1 MVRVELKSTVMNAA
15 TYQDQS
21 GCLELE
27 FRAGAIYRYHAVPT
41 QTYQELLR
49 AESKG
54 RYFNQH
60 IRNRFP
66 YAQIDPAGDA
76 TRDSAPNPGNLIR

>member
-1 MVRVELKSTVMNAA
+1 MPRVDLQSTSLNAA

-21 GCLELE
+21 AFLDLE
-27 FRAGAIYRYHAVPT
+27 FQSGAIYRYLGVPV
-41 QTYQELLR
+41 QVYQELLQ

-66 YAQIDPAGDA
+66 YTKIDPTPSSTDGHS
-76 TRDSAPNPGNLIR
+76 TPP

>member
-1 MVRVELKSTVMNAA
+1 MGRIELQSTSLKAADYQFRNAW
-15 TYQDQS
+15 
-21 GCLELE
+21 LEVE
-27 FRAGAIYRYHAVPT
+27 FRTGAVYRYFGVPAWI
-41 QTYQELLR
+41 YQEFLE

-66 YAQIDPAGDA
+66 TQK
-76 TRDSAPNPGNLIR
+76 LM

>member
-1 MVRVELKSTVMNAA
+1 MARVELKSTAMNAA

-21 GCLELE
+21 ASLELE
-27 FRAGAIYRYHAVPT
+27 FRTGAIYRYLAVPA
-41 QTYQELLR
+41 QTYPELLR

-66 YAQIDPAGDA
+66 YAPIDPAGDA

>member
-1 MVRVELKSTVMNAA
+1 MARVELKSTAMNAA

-21 GCLELE
+21 ASLELE
-27 FRAGAIYRYHAVPT
+27 FRTGAIYRYLAVPA
-41 QTYQELLR
+41 QTYRELLR

-66 YAQIDPAGDA
+66 YAPIDPAGDA